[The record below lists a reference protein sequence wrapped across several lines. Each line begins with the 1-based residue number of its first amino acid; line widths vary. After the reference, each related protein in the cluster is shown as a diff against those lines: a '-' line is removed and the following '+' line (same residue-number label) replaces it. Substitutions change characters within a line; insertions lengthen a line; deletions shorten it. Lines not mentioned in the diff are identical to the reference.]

1 MKSYDVIIIGGGP
14 GGYVAAIRA
23 SQLGKKV
30 AIVEENHMGG
40 VCLNWGCIPTKFL
53 LSNAHLYDLIQN
65 AGKYGIDIGD
75 VKVNWPKMIK
85 RSRDVAKRLSKGIE
99 YLIKKNNIDYIAGK
113 GKILNVSTVLATMSD
128 QKSIE
133 YNAKNI
139 ILATG
144 ARAKHVPGMEI
155 DGVQVIS
162 YREAMTQ
169 EKKPKSLVII
179 GAGAIGVEFAHFYH
193 TFGTDITL
201 IETMPNIL
209 PVEDVEISEELKKIF
224 IKRKMNVLTETKVQK
239 IEKLTSSVKV
249 HTSNNNIITAD
260 QVLIAIG
267 VQGNIENLGL
277 EESQIELENGWIKTS
292 KFMETSCAA
301 IYAIG
306 DLAGPPWLA
315 HVASAEG
322 IVAAEHLAGCNPS
335 PMEYDNIPGCTY
347 CNPEVASVGLTEKEA
362 IELGYDIKVGKFPFR
377 ALGKAVAVDETEGFV
392 KVIYDAKYDEMLGC
406 HIIGSNATN
415 IITEATI
422 ARKLESTYYEVLHT
436 VHPHPTLSEAIME
449 ATADAYGEAI
459 HI

>member
-30 AIVEENHMGG
+30 AIVEANHMGG
-40 VCLNWGCIPTKFL
+40 ICLNWGCIPTKFL
-53 LSNAHLYDLIQN
+53 LNNAHLYDLIQN
-65 AGKYGIDIGD
+65 AGKYGIEIGD

-113 GKILNVSTVLATMSD
+113 GKILNASTVIATMPD

-133 YNAKNI
+133 YNTKNI

-155 DGVQVIS
+155 DGAQVIS

-201 IETMPNIL
+201 IEAMPNIL

-224 IKRKMNVLTETKVQK
+224 IKRKMNVLTETKVEK

-292 KFMETSCAA
+292 KFMETSQAD

-306 DLAGPPWLA
+306 DIAGPPWLA

-347 CNPEVASVGLTEKEA
+347 CNPEVASVGLTEKAA
-362 IELGYDIKVGKFPFR
+362 IELGYDVKVGKFPFR

-406 HIIGSNATN
+406 HIIGSDATN